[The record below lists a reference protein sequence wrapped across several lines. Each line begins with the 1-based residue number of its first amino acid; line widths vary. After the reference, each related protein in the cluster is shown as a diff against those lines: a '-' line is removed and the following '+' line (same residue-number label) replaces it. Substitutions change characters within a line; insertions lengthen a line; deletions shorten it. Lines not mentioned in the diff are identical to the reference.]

1 MTIPRLRPVR
11 SVFVLRIRKIR
22 YNCWM
27 HCLRDSIL
35 QLDSDALWTGRA
47 YTSGGMRCGH
57 RSAICCFHA
66 AALGVTR
73 RMRCA
78 ACWALFAQC
87 RERDADS
94 GGGARIWSAS
104 IYQGAVRRAIL
115 DWKDHDDTELDGPFG
130 RIMVSLLNKTP
141 IPSSCLGHRVLVVP
155 VPSSRASMRRRGR
168 AHTAPLAKSVAGALR
183 GYGVD
188 ARPCNA
194 LSSSTKARS
203 VQQVS
208 SAQRA
213 RRITGHVRV
222 KRDLIGNGDAV
233 LLVDDIVTTGA
244 TVRQCVQAFQQAGT
258 KVVGVL
264 VLADAVV
271 RRSDDDING

>member
-1 MTIPRLRPVR
+1 M
-11 SVFVLRIRKIR
+11 
-22 YNCWM
+22 
-27 HCLRDSIL
+27 
-35 QLDSDALWTGRA
+35 
-47 YTSGGMRCGH
+47 
-57 RSAICCFHA
+57 
-66 AALGVTR
+66 
-73 RMRCA
+73 
-78 ACWALFAQC
+78 FAQC

-155 VPSSRASMRRRGR
+155 VPSSLASMRRRGR

-183 GYGVD
+183 GCGVD

-222 KRDLIGNGDAV
+222 KRDLIGHGDAV

>member
-1 MTIPRLRPVR
+1 MDGPSVYKWWHAMWAQVCNLLFPRGCAGCDAPDE
-11 SVFVLRIRKIR
+11 VL
-22 YNCWM
+22 
-27 HCLRDSIL
+27 
-35 QLDSDALWTGRA
+35 
-47 YTSGGMRCGH
+47 
-57 RSAICCFHA
+57 
-66 AALGVTR
+66 
-73 RMRCA
+73 CA

-188 ARPCNA
+188 VRPCNA

>member
-1 MTIPRLRPVR
+1 M
-11 SVFVLRIRKIR
+11 FVLRIRKIR

-73 RMRCA
+73 RMRYCVRHAGPVCA
-78 ACWALFAQC
+78 MPGTGC
-87 RERDADS
+87 RQWWRS
-94 GGGARIWSAS
+94 RIWSAS

-194 LSSSTKARS
+194 LSSSTKHAPCSRS
-203 VQQVS
+203 LRHSVPVVS
-208 SAQRA
+208 PVMS
-213 RRITGHVRV
+213 G
-222 KRDLIGNGDAV
+222 
-233 LLVDDIVTTGA
+233 
-244 TVRQCVQAFQQAGT
+244 
-258 KVVGVL
+258 
-264 VLADAVV
+264 
-271 RRSDDDING
+271 

>member
-1 MTIPRLRPVR
+1 MVFVGDRMTLRVMTIPRLRPVR

-73 RMRCA
+73 RMRYCVRHA
-78 ACWALFAQC
+78 GPVRAMPGTGC
-87 RERDADS
+87 RQWWRS
-94 GGGARIWSAS
+94 RIWSAS

-194 LSSSTKARS
+194 LSSSTKHAPCSRS
-203 VQQVS
+203 LRHSVPVVS
-208 SAQRA
+208 PVMS
-213 RRITGHVRV
+213 G
-222 KRDLIGNGDAV
+222 
-233 LLVDDIVTTGA
+233 
-244 TVRQCVQAFQQAGT
+244 
-258 KVVGVL
+258 
-264 VLADAVV
+264 
-271 RRSDDDING
+271 

>member
-1 MTIPRLRPVR
+1 MWAQACNLLFPRGCAGCDAPDE
-11 SVFVLRIRKIR
+11 VL
-22 YNCWM
+22 
-27 HCLRDSIL
+27 
-35 QLDSDALWTGRA
+35 
-47 YTSGGMRCGH
+47 
-57 RSAICCFHA
+57 
-66 AALGVTR
+66 
-73 RMRCA
+73 CA

-104 IYQGAVRRAIL
+104 IYQGAARRAIL

-168 AHTAPLAKSVAGALR
+168 AHTAALAKSVAGALR

-188 ARPCNA
+188 ARPCDA

-213 RRITGHVRV
+213 RRITGHVTV
-222 KRDLIGNGDAV
+222 KRDLIGHGDVV
-233 LLVDDIVTTGA
+233 LLIDDIVTTGA
-244 TVRQCVQAFQQAGT
+244 TVRQCVQTFQQAGT

-271 RRSDDDING
+271 RRCDDDISG

>member
-1 MTIPRLRPVR
+1 MQTVVAEPV
-11 SVFVLRIRKIR
+11 
-22 YNCWM
+22 Y
-27 HCLRDSIL
+27 
-35 QLDSDALWTGRA
+35 GP
-47 YTSGGMRCGH
+47 H
-57 RSAICCFHA
+57 R
-66 AALGVTR
+66 
-73 RMRCA
+73 
-78 ACWALFAQC
+78 
-87 RERDADS
+87 
-94 GGGARIWSAS
+94 

-115 DWKDHDDTELDGPFG
+115 DWKDHDDTEPDGPFG

-194 LSSSTKARS
+194 LSSSTKGTTYRGS
-203 VQQVS
+203 TEQVS

>member
-1 MTIPRLRPVR
+1 MDGP
-11 SVFVLRIRKIR
+11 SVYKWWHAMWAQVCK
-22 YNCWM
+22 
-27 HCLRDSIL
+27 
-35 QLDSDALWTGRA
+35 
-47 YTSGGMRCGH
+47 
-57 RSAICCFHA
+57 ICCFHA

-73 RMRCA
+73 RMRYCVRHA
-78 ACWALFAQC
+78 GPCSRNAGNGMQTVVAEPVYGPHRFI
-87 RERDADS
+87 RE
-94 GGGARIWSAS
+94 
-104 IYQGAVRRAIL
+104 QVRRAIL
-115 DWKDHDDTELDGPFG
+115 DWKDHDDHRDLTA
-130 RIMVSLLNKTP
+130 RSAASWVSLLEQGANT
-141 IPSSCLGHRVLVVP
+141 IIMLEVIAYWWFRCHH
-155 VPSSRASMRRRGR
+155 RGR
-168 AHTAPLAKSVAGALR
+168 PNAPKRTMPIRHPLAKSVAGALR
-183 GYGVD
+183 GCGVD

-222 KRDLIGNGDAV
+222 KRDLIGHGDAV

-258 KVVGVL
+258 EVVGVL

>member
-1 MTIPRLRPVR
+1 M
-11 SVFVLRIRKIR
+11 
-22 YNCWM
+22 
-27 HCLRDSIL
+27 
-35 QLDSDALWTGRA
+35 
-47 YTSGGMRCGH
+47 
-57 RSAICCFHA
+57 
-66 AALGVTR
+66 LG
-73 RMRCA
+73 
-78 ACWALFAQC
+78 
-87 RERDADS
+87 
-94 GGGARIWSAS
+94 
-104 IYQGAVRRAIL
+104 
-115 DWKDHDDTELDGPFG
+115 
-130 RIMVSLLNKTP
+130 
-141 IPSSCLGHRVLVVP
+141 
-155 VPSSRASMRRRGR
+155 SSRIGGSGAIIAGVN
-168 AHTAPLAKSVAGALR
+168 APKRTCPYGTVGQIGAGALR

>member
-1 MTIPRLRPVR
+1 
-11 SVFVLRIRKIR
+11 
-22 YNCWM
+22 M

-73 RMRCA
+73 RMRYCVRHA
-78 ACWALFAQC
+78 GPVRAMPGTGC
-87 RERDADS
+87 RQWWRS
-94 GGGARIWSAS
+94 RIWSAS

-188 ARPCNA
+188 ARPCNC

-244 TVRQCVQAFQQAGT
+244 LCGNAF
-258 KVVGVL
+258 
-264 VLADAVV
+264 
-271 RRSDDDING
+271 RRFSRPAPRWWACWYWRMPWCDGPMTISTGE

>member
-1 MTIPRLRPVR
+1 MDGPSVYKWWHAMWAQVCNLLFPRGCAGCDAPDE
-11 SVFVLRIRKIR
+11 VL
-22 YNCWM
+22 
-27 HCLRDSIL
+27 
-35 QLDSDALWTGRA
+35 
-47 YTSGGMRCGH
+47 
-57 RSAICCFHA
+57 
-66 AALGVTR
+66 
-73 RMRCA
+73 CA

-141 IPSSCLGHRVLVVP
+141 IPSSC
-155 VPSSRASMRRRGR
+155 
-168 AHTAPLAKSVAGALR
+168 LAKSVAGALR

>member
-1 MTIPRLRPVR
+1 MLG
-11 SVFVLRIRKIR
+11 SSRIGGSGAIIAGVNAPKRTCPYGTVGQIG
-22 YNCWM
+22 
-27 HCLRDSIL
+27 
-35 QLDSDALWTGRA
+35 GRGIA
-47 YTSGGMRCGH
+47 
-57 RSAICCFHA
+57 
-66 AALGVTR
+66 
-73 RMRCA
+73 
-78 ACWALFAQC
+78 W
-87 RERDADS
+87 
-94 GGGARIWSAS
+94 
-104 IYQGAVRRAIL
+104 VRR
-115 DWKDHDDTELDGPFG
+115 
-130 RIMVSLLNKTP
+130 
-141 IPSSCLGHRVLVVP
+141 
-155 VPSSRASMRRRGR
+155 
-168 AHTAPLAKSVAGALR
+168 
-183 GYGVD
+183 
-188 ARPCNA
+188 RPCNA

-208 SAQRA
+208 LAQRA

>member
-1 MTIPRLRPVR
+1 M
-11 SVFVLRIRKIR
+11 
-22 YNCWM
+22 
-27 HCLRDSIL
+27 
-35 QLDSDALWTGRA
+35 
-47 YTSGGMRCGH
+47 
-57 RSAICCFHA
+57 
-66 AALGVTR
+66 LG
-73 RMRCA
+73 
-78 ACWALFAQC
+78 
-87 RERDADS
+87 
-94 GGGARIWSAS
+94 
-104 IYQGAVRRAIL
+104 
-115 DWKDHDDTELDGPFG
+115 
-130 RIMVSLLNKTP
+130 
-141 IPSSCLGHRVLVVP
+141 
-155 VPSSRASMRRRGR
+155 SSRIGGSGAIIAGVNAPKRTCPYGTVGQIGGRGI
-168 AHTAPLAKSVAGALR
+168 GC
-183 GYGVD
+183 GVD

-222 KRDLIGNGDAV
+222 KRDLIGHGDAV

>member
-1 MTIPRLRPVR
+1 MWAQVCNLLFPRGCAGCDAPDE
-11 SVFVLRIRKIR
+11 VL
-22 YNCWM
+22 
-27 HCLRDSIL
+27 
-35 QLDSDALWTGRA
+35 
-47 YTSGGMRCGH
+47 
-57 RSAICCFHA
+57 
-66 AALGVTR
+66 
-73 RMRCA
+73 CA

-222 KRDLIGNGDAV
+222 KRSHRQWRR
-233 LLVDDIVTTGA
+233 GA
-244 TVRQCVQAFQQAGT
+244 SR
-258 KVVGVL
+258 
-264 VLADAVV
+264 
-271 RRSDDDING
+271 